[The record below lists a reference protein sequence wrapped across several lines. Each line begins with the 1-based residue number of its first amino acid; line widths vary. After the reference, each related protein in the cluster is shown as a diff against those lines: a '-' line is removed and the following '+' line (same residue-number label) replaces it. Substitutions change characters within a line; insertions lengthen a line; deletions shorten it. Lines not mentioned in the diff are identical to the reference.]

1 MENLTWAEIAYCANP
16 IHFWE
21 CQQWAVISFFAARVS
36 EETIPRSKPNGRQDA
51 LRHCIWQACLTSAL
65 GWRLAKKFGDLH
77 EDWRGN
83 PAKERAMDQS
93 NNFWGRIVGLAWGKP
108 PKVRRFVGPCLKLL
122 NLGVLRRLAD

>member
-1 MENLTWAEIAYCANP
+1 
-16 IHFWE
+16 
-21 CQQWAVISFFAARVS
+21 
-36 EETIPRSKPNGRQDA
+36 
-51 LRHCIWQACLTSAL
+51 L